1 MKYAVEH
8 KGPLCQATCHLSRGH
23 KKTLGMLPVAGF
35 KELDPSPRCAEAQ
48 QGVPYRS

>member
-1 MKYAVEH
+1 MKYAVER
-8 KGPLCQATCHLSRGH
+8 KGPLCQATCHLPRGH

-35 KELDPSPRCAEAQ
+35 KELDPSPRCAQAQ